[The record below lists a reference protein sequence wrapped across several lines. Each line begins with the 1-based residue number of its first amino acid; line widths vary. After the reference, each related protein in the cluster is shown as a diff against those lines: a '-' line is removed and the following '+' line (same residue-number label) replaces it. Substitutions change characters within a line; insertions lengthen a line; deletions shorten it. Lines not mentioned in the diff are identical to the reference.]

1 MPEQKSVQI
10 KICGITGKEEIRWL
24 NEEDVSY
31 AGFVLYEK
39 SSRYVPIRKVSELF
53 EKLNENIK
61 KVAVTVSPDVKLVEQ
76 IMDAGFDILQV
87 HRSLTEEVLTAA
99 EIPVWQAVNMTDEG
113 IFEKIAREYTNL
125 SLNRKSPVTQGKKL
139 MGKEKITALLMDAK
153 EFGSGKTFGWDAFLQ
168 EEGKKKFWNFRQLLK
183 EENIQFVLAGGLSP
197 DNVSRG
203 IHIFAPD
210 IVDVSSGVEKEPGI
224 GNGKD
229 KEKIQKFV
237 QKVRSMK
244 ESRAI

>member
-53 EKLNENIK
+53 EELNENIK

-87 HRSLTEEVLTAA
+87 HGSLTEEVLTAA

-113 IFEKIAREYTNL
+113 IFEKIAGEYTNL
-125 SLNRKSPVTQGKKL
+125 SLNRKSPFTQ
-139 MGKEKITALLMDAK
+139 EK
-153 EFGSGKTFGWDAFLQ
+153 
-168 EEGKKKFWNFRQLLK
+168 N
-183 EENIQFVLAGGLSP
+183 
-197 DNVSRG
+197 
-203 IHIFAPD
+203 
-210 IVDVSSGVEKEPGI
+210 
-224 GNGKD
+224 
-229 KEKIQKFV
+229 
-237 QKVRSMK
+237 
-244 ESRAI
+244 